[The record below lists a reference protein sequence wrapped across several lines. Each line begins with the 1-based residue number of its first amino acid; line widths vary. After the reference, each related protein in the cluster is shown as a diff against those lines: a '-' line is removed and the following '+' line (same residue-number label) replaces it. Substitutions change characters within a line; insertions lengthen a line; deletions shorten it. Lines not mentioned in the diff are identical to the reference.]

1 MGMGITVLVVDW
13 SHLSAIAADERMRQL
28 EDAGYQVDDVEDIE
42 EGWRWPSGDGDP
54 WFGTYEFRSTLGSF
68 KPHFWAGEAWDDVRA
83 FADPALKAALDR
95 FLTPLFW
102 DDATC
107 DDDAEA
113 QDEARDG
120 MDPLRRHLLVTCTP
134 EAVEDL
140 VDAWNEAAPLLAQ
153 LREPY
158 AGHAARPGRW
168 IANFEEFSDLLHGWA
183 EVAMEAERRGWG
195 LVGLRA

>member
-1 MGMGITVLVVDW
+1 MGLDITVLVVDW
-13 SHLSAIAADERMRQL
+13 AHLTAIPADDRVDRL
-28 EDAGYQVDDVEDIE
+28 EDAAYDLDEIE
-42 EGWRWPSGDGDP
+42 HGWTWPSNDAKP
-54 WFGTYEFRSTLGSF
+54 WCGRYEFRDTLGSY

-95 FLTPLFW
+95 FLTPLLW
-102 DDATC
+102 DDATGD

-113 QDEARDG
+113 QDEVRDG
-120 MDPLRRHLLVTCTP
+120 MDLLRRSVLVSCTP
-134 EAVEDL
+134 EAVEEL
-140 VDAWNEAAPLLAQ
+140 VDAWNETAPLLAQ

-158 AGHAARPGRW
+158 AAHAACPGRW

-195 LVGLRA
+195 LVGLRV